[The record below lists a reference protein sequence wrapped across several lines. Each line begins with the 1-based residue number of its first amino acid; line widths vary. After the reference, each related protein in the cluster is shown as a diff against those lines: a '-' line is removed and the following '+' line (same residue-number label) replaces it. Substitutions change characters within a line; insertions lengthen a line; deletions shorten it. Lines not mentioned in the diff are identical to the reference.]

1 MPTNLLWIVFRSS
14 SITEPLRRRAGFS
27 AEPTNRITGRK
38 RPPQVR
44 VLVTSTLFR
53 LCFWI
58 NAGRR
63 GPALWPLLLASD
75 ATGLSPSHSLVLG
88 VSFERSHGRFPSR
101 SRSQKRAVGPFS
113 SSAFALA
120 RSALICSRIDGGS
133 FGTGAVAT
141 CAWAEVDVTSNV
153 TRSAIFISQPHQLS
167 RSALCDVPSY
177 KLLLQTGALS
187 G

>member
-58 NAGRR
+58 NPGRC
-63 GPALWPLLLASD
+63 GPALWPLLLASG
-75 ATGLSPSHSLVLG
+75 ATGLRPSHSSVLG

-101 SRSQKRAVGPFS
+101 SRSHQRADGPFS
-113 SSAFALA
+113 SLAFARA
-120 RSALICSRIDGGS
+120 RSALICSRIEGSS

-141 CAWAEVDVTSNV
+141 CPWAEVVIASNV
-153 TRSAIFISQPHQLS
+153 TTSAVFINQPHQFS
-167 RSALCDVPSY
+167 RSVVGGVPAD
-177 KLLLQTGALS
+177 KLLWQTAAPS